1 MKEYLKNL
9 GLKIRFY
16 RENAGLTQEQLSEL
30 INISQNFLSQ
40 IENGKR
46 APSLKTIIKISEILK
61 MPIFLL
67 FQFDKDIK
75 KTNNNIL
82 KKYEPLINSL
92 NKKEQLFLSD
102 VIKET
107 AFKLKKIFRKSK

>member
-16 RENAGLTQEQLSEL
+16 RENTGLTQGQLSEL

-40 IENGKR
+40 IENGR
-46 APSLKTIIKISEILK
+46 RTPSLKTVIKISEVLK

-67 FQFDKDIK
+67 FQFDETHKQK
-75 KTNNNIL
+75 NSIL

-107 AFKLKKIFRKSK
+107 AFKIKKILRKQK

>member
-9 GLKIRFY
+9 GLKIKFY
-16 RENAGLTQEQLSEL
+16 RENAGFTQEQLSEH

-40 IENGKR
+40 IENGR
-46 APSLKTIIKISEILK
+46 RSPSLKTIIKISEVLK

-67 FQFDKDIK
+67 FQFDDNSRKE
-75 KTNNNIL
+75 TNIL
-82 KKYEPLINSL
+82 KKYEPLIKSL

-107 AFKLKKIFRKSK
+107 AFKLKKIFRKQK

>member
-9 GLKIRFY
+9 GLKIKFY
-16 RENAGLTQEQLSEL
+16 RENAGYTQEQLSEL

-46 APSLKTIIKISEILK
+46 APSLKTLIKISEILK

-67 FQFDKDIK
+67 FQFDE
-75 KTNNNIL
+75 TNKQKNSIL
-82 KKYEPLINSL
+82 KKYESLINSL
-92 NKKEQLFLSD
+92 NKKEQQFLSD
-102 VIKET
+102 VIRET
-107 AFKLKKIFRKSK
+107 AFKLKKLLRNQK

>member
-16 RENAGLTQEQLSEL
+16 RENSGLTQEQLSEF

-46 APSLKTIIKISEILK
+46 CPSLKTIIKISEVLK

-67 FQFDKDIK
+67 FQFENNDKSK
-75 KTNNNIL
+75 NNIL

-107 AFKLKKIFRKSK
+107 AFKLKKIFRKQK

>member
-9 GLKIRFY
+9 GIKIRFY

-30 INISQNFLSQ
+30 INVSQNFLSQ

-46 APSLKTIIKISEILK
+46 TPSLKTIIKISEVLK
-61 MPIFLL
+61 MPVFLL
-67 FQFDKDIK
+67 FQFDEPKKKDES
-75 KTNNNIL
+75 IL

-92 NKKEQLFLSD
+92 SKKEQLFLSD

-107 AFKLKKIFRKSK
+107 AFKIKKILRKQK

>member
-1 MKEYLKNL
+1 MKEYIKNL

-16 RENAGLTQEQLSEL
+16 RENSGLTQEQLSEL

-40 IENGKR
+40 IENGRR
-46 APSLKTIIKISEILK
+46 APSLKTIIKISEVLK

-67 FQFDKDIK
+67 FQFDDSNKVK
-75 KTNNNIL
+75 NNIL
-82 KKYEPLINSL
+82 QKYEPLINSL

-102 VIKET
+102 VIKDT
-107 AFKLKKIFRKSK
+107 AFKLKKILRKQK

>member
-16 RENAGLTQEQLSEL
+16 RESAGLTQGQLSEL
-30 INISQNFLSQ
+30 VNISQNFLSQ

-46 APSLKTIIKISEILK
+46 TPSLKTLIKISEILK
-61 MPIFLL
+61 MPIFLF
-67 FQFDKDIK
+67 FQFDEPK
-75 KTNNNIL
+75 KQKENIL

-107 AFKLKKIFRKSK
+107 AFKLKRILRK